1 MQAIY
6 SALYAIVSTGLWK
19 STDGYLRINLCSRA
33 FNEANV
39 TNSGRYLISPVFGQ
53 KQGCR
58 VEFLMGLQD
67 RNVHEFRSLLNYGPF
82 RLLGL
87 ARSADWGLSLT

>member
-67 RNVHEFRSLLNYGPF
+67 RNVALLLELGNGPKLF
-82 RLLGL
+82 YFLIFYETGIWSNLQ
-87 ARSADWGLSLT
+87 

>member
-67 RNVHEFRSLLNYGPF
+67 RNDHVTHANSYLVQTKLSFYIISVCLKVI
-82 RLLGL
+82 GL
-87 ARSADWGLSLT
+87 

>member
-67 RNVHEFRSLLNYGPF
+67 RNAIERKRTQEFMR
-82 RLLGL
+82 
-87 ARSADWGLSLT
+87 WW